1 MTTYNTGN
9 PVGPNGSADPRD
21 LYDNAQVMDLLINS
35 IIDKT
40 TGRIGNEL
48 ITWAGLVKN
57 LSPLGKAYTKEQADA
72 AISSGELP
80 NDAFFFI
87 WSNDEKTIADQYQ
100 NLNGVATPTGKSI
113 KSGDYIDSLAKAIDD
128 INAILPAYHQFPSLV
143 ALYVD
148 EEGNV
153 PIHLQDGKLAFA
165 GIDSSSAQDVINSSE
180 SFPEREMNSQLVALN
195 EDEAGNV
202 PVWLEDGK
210 LGAAGF
216 EPKTADRA
224 VDSSSSFPPVR
235 MSPNLVALHVDENGN
250 VPLCLV
256 DGKIEGF
263 PSDVLAYRIGDIIG
277 TGNSV
282 VVRNTSGST
291 LHSMRIKKAKL
302 KTGVSGRLVGMAV
315 GDSWSEFYNI
325 SQAMAGRMYADLGPR
340 AGAGWFQLITD
351 PSSRWENMVVTRS
364 GWTEYDASYSNAQP
378 PYGCGVDGIAYYT
391 SANNAT
397 ASITNVQ
404 DTTGT
409 VFYYDGNGTFVIGV
423 GSDTKTVIGTGSG
436 EYRSTSIPGLTS
448 GLDTVTITT
457 TGNTGIVCLHG
468 FIFETDVNTGC
479 MMHKCGNGGTWAAQH
494 TNFITPRI
502 KYFAQKLNPDF
513 IIVNLGTNDFLQN
526 RTTDTYITA
535 LNGIIDAWRE
545 MLPEVGVIL
554 VSPPVPNAAGT
565 TPMVDFR
572 NAMRNVARDKSVEW
586 YDLYGD
592 MPKIWAVGNAMGW
605 WKDSYHPNDVG
616 AEQIVNTLFELLLN
630 K

>member
-72 AISSGELP
+72 AIASGEIP

-128 INAILPAYHQFPSLV
+128 INAILPACHQIPSLV

-180 SFPEREMNSQLVALN
+180 SFPEREMNPQLVALN

-263 PSDVLAYRIGDIIG
+263 PSDLLAYRIGEIIG

-325 SQAMAGRMYADLGPR
+325 SQAMAGRMYADWGPR
-340 AGAGWFQLITD
+340 TGAGWFQLITD
-351 PSSRWENMVVTRS
+351 PSSRWENMIVTRS

-378 PYGCGVDGIAYYT
+378 PYGCGVDGLAYYT

-423 GSDTKTVIGTGSG
+423 GSTTKTVTGTGSG
-436 EYRSTSIPGLTS
+436 EYLSTSIPGLTS

-457 TGNTGIVCLHG
+457 TGNTGVVCLHG
-468 FIFETDVNTGC
+468 FMFETDLNSGC

-502 KYFAQKLNPDF
+502 KYFAQILNPDF

-535 LNGIIDAWRE
+535 LNGIIDAWRA
-545 MLPEVGVIL
+545 MLPEVGIIL

-565 TPMVDFR
+565 TPMADFR
-572 NAMRNVARDKSVEW
+572 NAMRNVARDKIVEW

-616 AEQIVNTLFELLLN
+616 AAQIVNTLFELLLN

>member
-1 MTTYNTGN
+1 MATTPTQKPIPSEDVRDFKFNIGKTDQFITSSDFFYTDRFGIKRYTAEGIRHFLAPLGTTYT
-9 PVGPNGSADPRD
+9 P
-21 LYDNAQVMDLLINS
+21 
-35 IIDKT
+35 
-40 TGRIGNEL
+40 
-48 ITWAGLVKN
+48 
-57 LSPLGKAYTKEQADA
+57 EQASA
-72 AISSGELP
+72 AIASGEIQEGALFYIWGD
-80 NDAFFFI
+80 DAETLAYENKNI
-87 WSNDEKTIADQYQ
+87 GGIAS
-100 NLNGVATPTGKSI
+100 PTGKSI
-113 KSGDYIDSLAKAIDD
+113 KSGVFIDSLAKAIDD
-128 INAILPAYHQFPSLV
+128 INSILPAYHQYPSLL

-148 EEGNV
+148 EAGNV
-153 PIHLQDGKLAFA
+153 PIHLKDGKLAFA
-165 GIDSSSAQDVINSSE
+165 GIESSSAQDVINSSE
-180 SFPEREMNSQLVALN
+180 SFPEREMNPQLVALN

-263 PSDVLAYRIGDIIG
+263 PSDQLAYRIGEIIG

-325 SQAMAGRMYADLGPR
+325 SQAMAGRMYADWGPR

-351 PSSRWENMVVTRS
+351 PSSRWENMIVTRS

-378 PYGCGVDGIAYYT
+378 PYGCGVDGFAYYT

-423 GSDTKTVIGTGSG
+423 GSTTKTVTGTGSG
-436 EYRSTSIPGLTS
+436 EYLSTSIPGLTS

-457 TGNTGIVCLHG
+457 AGNTGVVCLHG
-468 FIFETDVNTGC
+468 FLFETETATGC
-479 MMHKCGNGGTWAAQH
+479 MMHKCGNGGTWGAQH

-513 IIVNLGTNDFLQN
+513 IVVNLGTNDFLQK

-535 LNGIIDAWRE
+535 LNGIIDAWRA
-545 MLPEVGVIL
+545 MLPEVGIIL

-592 MPKIWAVGNAMGW
+592 MPKVWAVGNAMGW
-605 WKDSYHPNDVG
+605 WKDDYHPNDVG
-616 AEQIVNTLFELLLN
+616 AAQIVNTLFELLLN